1 MVWGV
6 IVARPSK
13 DDTVLK
19 KYPFVYVTKRL
30 LDNVALLRD
39 PMVFVAE
46 LYMVLCTVV
55 VIAE

>member
-30 LDNVALLRD
+30 LDNVALLLD

>member
-55 VIAE
+55 VISE